1 MISRAIES
9 RDRALAEQSLRE
21 IADRER
27 AIAKIIQ
34 KMRQTLDFQTIFS
47 VTTEELRAIL
57 HCDRFAIYHFNPDWS
72 GEFASESVSPGWM
85 RLLPPNQDN
94 S

>member
-1 MISRAIES
+1 MGRYFISYLAYIISLAIES

-21 IADRER
+21 IAERER
-27 AIAKIIQ
+27 AIAQIIQ

-57 HCDRFAIYHFNPDWS
+57 RSRCYLSF
-72 GEFASESVSPGWM
+72 
-85 RLLPPNQDN
+85 
-94 S
+94 